1 MQLGRSLAPRDRLAA
16 ARMAGVLTLVAAGMG
31 ALFNVILPA
40 NDGLLARASAIAVPA
55 AVVLLM
61 VIFRRVSTSWSIY
74 LWVAFPVAGVA
85 AIAAM
90 CIITGDA
97 SAAGQVVLCY
107 PVLYAASQLRVLG
120 AALTTGAA
128 IVADAVMVF
137 SLLPQKMAVTDF
149 CYMTGTLVTMAVLL
163 LQAGDAQDRLCVRL
177 RAQADMDPLTG
188 LATRRAFEDVAQAA
202 ASSATQQSG
211 TSLILMDVDRF
222 KTIND
227 TYGHPAGDAVLIHLA
242 ALLVANSRPNSVTC
256 RMGGDELAIVLPG
269 CSTAAAERRAE
280 QFRHAIHATPFELP
294 DGTLLGVSMSAGV
307 AHIPSHAED
316 FDGLYQAADV
326 ALYEAKSRGGGIVV
340 VAVPREAESHRS

>member
-1 MQLGRSLAPRDRLAA
+1 MQLGPSLAPRDRHAA

-31 ALFNVILPA
+31 TLFNVIFPA
-40 NDGLLARASAIAVPA
+40 NDGFLARVSAIAVPA
-55 AVVLLM
+55 TVVVLML
-61 VIFRRVSTSWSIY
+61 VFRQVSGSWSIY
-74 LWVAFPVAGVA
+74 LWVGFPVAGVA
-85 AIAAM
+85 AVAAM
-90 CIITGDA
+90 GIITKDA

-137 SLLPQKMAVTDF
+137 SLLPQQQAVTDF
-149 CYMTGTLVTMAVLL
+149 CYMTGTLLTMAVLL
-163 LQAGDAQDRLCVRL
+163 VQAGEAQDRFFARL

-188 LATRRAFEDVAQAA
+188 LATRRAFEAVAQAA
-202 ASSATQQSG
+202 ASDATQESG

-227 TYGHPAGDAVLIHLA
+227 TYGHPAGDAVLIHLS
-242 ALLVANSRPNSVTC
+242 ALLVANSRPDSVTC
-256 RMGGDELAIVLPG
+256 RMGGDELAILLPR
-269 CSTAAAERRAE
+269 CSAAAAERRAE
-280 QFRHAIHATPFELP
+280 QFRHAIHATPLELA

-307 AHIPSHAED
+307 AHIPRHAKD
-316 FDGLYQAADV
+316 FDELYQAADV

-340 VAVPREAESHRS
+340 VAVPRASESQRL